1 MIPFV
6 NLRREYAEL
15 SDEINESV
23 DRVLRSGWFLLGN
36 ETKAFEQGFAAYVG
50 ARHAVAL
57 NSGSDAIYL
66 ALRALGVEAGDEVIT
81 VSHTFISTVDA
92 IVRNNARPV
101 FIDIDPETYCIDV
114 AQIEAKITD
123 RTKAI
128 LPVHLYGH
136 PCDMQAIMDIARR
149 RDLYVVEDACQAHG
163 AEYMNKSVG
172 SLADAACFS
181 FYPTK
186 NLGAYGDG
194 GMIVTDD
201 EALAEKLNLLRN
213 YGQTEKYSYDFVGIN
228 SRLDEIQA
236 AVLRVKLKHLDRW
249 NEKRR
254 ASAKLYGELLKGTGV
269 TLPVEKK
276 YARHVYHLYVV
287 RCPNRGELQQK
298 LTEQGIQTL
307 IHYPVG
313 VHKQTA
319 YRDICEGL
327 CLPVTERICSEI
339 LSLPMRPDLSRDE
352 IETISEATRKC
363 L

>member
-6 NLRREYAEL
+6 DLQRGYTEL

-36 ETKAFEQGFAAYVG
+36 ETKAFEQEFAAYVG
-50 ARHAVAL
+50 VRRAVAL

-66 ALRALGVEAGDEVIT
+66 ALRALGVETGDEVIT

-92 IVRNNARPV
+92 IVRNDAGPAFV
-101 FIDIDPETYCIDV
+101 DIDPETYCIDV
-114 AQIEAKITD
+114 TQIEAKITGK
-123 RTKAI
+123 TKAI

-149 RDLYVVEDACQAHG
+149 HNLYVVEDACQAHG
-163 AEYMNKSVG
+163 AEYVNKSVG
-172 SLADAACFS
+172 TLANAACFS

-201 EALAEKLNLLRN
+201 EALAEKLNMLRN
-213 YGQTEKYSYDFVGIN
+213 YGQSEKYSYDFVGVN
-228 SRLDEIQA
+228 SRIDEIQA
-236 AVLRVKLKHLDRW
+236 AVLRVKLRHLDRW
-249 NEKRR
+249 NERRR
-254 ASAKLYGELLKGTGV
+254 ASAKLFGEFLDGSGV
-269 TLPVEKK
+269 TLPVEKE

-287 RCPNRGELQQK
+287 RCPNRDELQQK
-298 LTEQGIQTL
+298 LTEEGIQTL
-307 IHYPVG
+307 IHYPVP
-313 VHKQTA
+313 VHKQNA
-319 YRDICEGL
+319 YRNVCKGL
-327 CLPVTERICSEI
+327 YLPVTEKICDEI

-352 IETISEATRKC
+352 IETISEAIRKC